1 METNILK
8 MTKDEYREYLIE
20 QGVPEDAARVQADVG
35 FIEFKEEI

>member
-8 MTKDEYREYLIE
+8 MTKDAYYEYLIE
-20 QGVPEDAARVQADVG
+20 QGKSEEEARITADVG